1 MRTHN
6 VPGRAERLQSVA
18 IVTTYDWAPA
28 AGPSLARFGFEATA
42 ATVELAPYPPL
53 DVAEERHAML
63 RAERDA
69 ALARGASSHGLLT
82 VESFVRTPVFFSS
95 DSLNLDRKYTGSCTN
110 ESTALG

>member
-1 MRTHN
+1 VRTHN

-53 DVAEERHAML
+53 DVAEERNAML

-82 VESFVRTPVFFSS
+82 VESFVRTPVYFFF
-95 DSLNLDRKYTGSCTN
+95 
-110 ESTALG
+110 